1 MACEM
6 PFFFIYDRTAALNE
20 GDDVTEAVYFPSPLV
35 EEHWASDSDRLSPL
49 QCDLIRSIMG
59 FVIKFE
65 NEFSRSLPAN
75 FKVMDGNY
83 VFLHMGKYTLALNRG
98 IDYPTSDALT
108 LPKPYCEILQ
118 PAGKG
123 GAE

>member
-65 NEFSRSLPAN
+65 NEFFQISS
-75 FKVMDGNY
+75 
-83 VFLHMGKYTLALNRG
+83 
-98 IDYPTSDALT
+98 
-108 LPKPYCEILQ
+108 CQLQ
-118 PAGKG
+118 GYG
-123 GAE
+123 